1 MGSKNSVA
9 SQVAKRHCR
18 GQSCPQLTEIIRR
31 KIGMPLKAA
40 SQGIPKKRTNTVG
53 QLWEHGGGAIPGET
67 VTFTLNAHN

>member
-1 MGSKNSVA
+1 MKKV
-9 SQVAKRHCR
+9 QIAKQHHQ
-18 GQSCPQLTEIIRR
+18 GQSCPWPTEIIEG
-31 KIGMPLKAA
+31 KSGMPSKAA